1 MKFGLQMPNLGG
13 FADVNLLIDA
23 AQMAEDCG
31 WDGIYLWDHV
41 GIPDKMVDPMTVF
54 GAIAA
59 KTERIRFGPMI
70 TSLSRR
76 RPWKLAREATTL
88 DLLSNGRFTLGVGMG
103 ASNWDFERVG
113 DVGDN
118 KIKADRTDEAL
129 EIMDKL
135 WRGETVH
142 HDGTHYHVNGL
153 NFRPRPIQQPR
164 IPVWCAAGYPHK
176 KPLRRAAQWDGVFP
190 LAFDDRFLTPDE
202 WREILAYIRQHRT
215 ASSPFDAAHN
225 GITQDAD
232 DIDTIKPYADA
243 GVTWWM
249 EEISPIRLGWKLSQ
263 STHWG
268 DDWDTDAILS
278 RISKGIP
285 SSDDVS

>member
-13 FADVNLLIDA
+13 FADVQLLIDV
-23 AQMAEDCG
+23 AQMAEESG

-41 GIPDKMVDPMTVF
+41 GIRDKMVDSMTVF
-54 GAIAA
+54 GAIAV

-103 ASNWDFERVG
+103 GSDWDFERVG
-113 DVGDN
+113 DEGDAR
-118 KIKADRTDEAL
+118 IKAQRTDEAL
-129 EIMDKL
+129 EILDGL
-135 WRGETVH
+135 WRGETVTYN
-142 HDGTHYHVNGL
+142 GTYYQVDGL

-164 IPVWCAAGYPHK
+164 IPVWCAGGYPNK
-176 KPLRRAAQWDGVFP
+176 KPLRRAAKWDGVFP
-190 LAFDDRFLTPDE
+190 LVFKDRFLTPDE
-202 WREILAYIRQHRT
+202 WRDILSYIGEHRT
-215 ASSPFDAAHN
+215 ASTPFDAAHN

-232 DIDTIKPYADA
+232 DIDTIKPYAEV

-249 EEISPIRLGWKLSQ
+249 EEISPVRIGMPLSQ
-263 STHWG
+263 SGHWG
-268 DDWDTDAILS
+268 DDWDTDKILA
-278 RISKGIP
+278 RIKKGVP
-285 SSDDVS
+285 SADDLS